1 MADYSKQVNTERTF
15 TDQSS
20 ESPTSFEWDFGDGTP
35 KVTTALRTVTH
46 TYTKEGTFTI
56 THKATNACGA
66 KTCTKTIEI
75 TTAAPGAE
83 AVTPPPSNTGI
94 IIVGSVVLAALL
106 AAMMLKGRK
115 K

>member
-1 MADYSKQVNTERTF
+1 MKMADYSKQVNTERTF

-20 ESPTSFEWDFGDGTP
+20 ENPTSFEWDFGDGTP

-83 AVTPPPSNTGI
+83 AVSNTGI

-115 K
+115 R